1 MKNRLLILFSIFV
14 TVLTLVC
21 EACGG
26 GATSVSTAQTARLR
40 VINGSW
46 YVPGSM
52 NVVVDGTT
60 VASNIAYPTC
70 VNEVCQTLSPYVSV
84 KSGGVDFAVQAA
96 GSTTNLVPQFQK
108 LNLAPNTQN
117 TLIVVGT
124 VSGIPAGGYLFL
136 DDDVPVANSVKLRIA
151 HAYPSFPGALA
162 AFVLPDGT
170 APSGTPTI
178 SNVMLGS
185 ASSYLTLNPGSY
197 DETFAVGCFTG
208 SNCIGVGPITFSGNL
223 NVTVYLLN
231 QGSSHRPLVLQDN

>member
-1 MKNRLLILFSIFV
+1 MCV
-14 TVLTLVC
+14 
-21 EACGG
+21 ACGG
-26 GATSVSTAQTARLR
+26 GSTSVSTAQTARLR

-46 YVPGSM
+46 SVPGSM

-60 VASNIAYPTC
+60 VASNIAYPMC
-70 VNEVCQTLSPYVSV
+70 VNELCQTLSPYVSV
-84 KSGGVDFAVQAA
+84 KSGGVDFAVQTT

-124 VSGIPAGGYLFL
+124 VSGTSVGGYLFL

-151 HAYPSFPGALA
+151 HADPSFPGALA
-162 AFVLPDGT
+162 AWVLPDGT

-178 SNVMLGS
+178 TNVMLGS

-197 DETFAVGCFTG
+197 DETFGISCFTG
-208 SNCIGVGPITFSGNL
+208 PNCIAVGPTTL
-223 NVTVYLLN
+223 TAHVNVTVYLLN
-231 QGSSHRPLVLQDN
+231 EGSSHRPLILADN

>member
-1 MKNRLLILFSIFV
+1 MNKPLVLFSIAV
-14 TVLTLVC
+14 IMAVACVG
-21 EACGG
+21 CGG
-26 GATSVSTAQTARLR
+26 GGPSVSTPETAQLR

-52 NVVVDGTT
+52 DVIVDGAT
-60 VASNIAYPTC
+60 VASNIAYPMC
-70 VNEVCQTLSPYVSV
+70 VNEVCQTLSSYVSV
-84 KSGGVDFAVQAA
+84 KSGGVDFAVQVA

-124 VSGIPAGGYLFL
+124 VSGTPAGGYLFL

-151 HAYPSFPGALA
+151 HADPSFPGALA

-170 APSGTPTI
+170 ARSGTPTI
-178 SNVMLGS
+178 SDVMLGS
-185 ASSYLTLNPGSY
+185 ASNYLTLNPGSY

-208 SNCIGVGPITFSGNL
+208 SNCIGVGPTTFSANL

-231 QGSSHRPLVLQDN
+231 QGSSHRPLILQDN